1 MPQVIET
8 IYETIYD
15 AYISEQDAEMK
26 AVYDDALTVL
36 ANIELLNPALAW

>member
-15 AYISEQDAEMK
+15 AYISEQDSEMK

-36 ANIELLNPALAW
+36 ANIELLDPALAW